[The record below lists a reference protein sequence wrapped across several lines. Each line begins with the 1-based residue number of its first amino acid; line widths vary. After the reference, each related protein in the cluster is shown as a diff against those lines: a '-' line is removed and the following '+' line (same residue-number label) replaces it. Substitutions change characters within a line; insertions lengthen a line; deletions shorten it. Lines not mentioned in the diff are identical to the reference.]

1 MFAYISATSEI
12 VEQIQA
18 AGYNRNTR
26 LRAKENAS
34 ERSAEKL
41 ITKPDIT
48 KNISTPTKPL
58 QK

>member
-1 MFAYISATSEI
+1 MFAYISAMSEI

-18 AGYNRNTR
+18 AGYNRKNR
-26 LRAKENAS
+26 LRRKANAP

-41 ITKPDIT
+41 ITKPDMT
-48 KNISTPTKPL
+48 KNISTPTNPL